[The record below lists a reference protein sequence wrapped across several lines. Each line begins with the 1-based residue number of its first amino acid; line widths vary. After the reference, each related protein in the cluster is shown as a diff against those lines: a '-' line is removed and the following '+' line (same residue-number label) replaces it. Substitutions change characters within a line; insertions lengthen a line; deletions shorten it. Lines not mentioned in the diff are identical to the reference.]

1 MLLASEALVNP
12 DKAIINLDF
21 PSLPCYY
28 MSVGGYY
35 G

>member
-1 MLLASEALVNP
+1 MLLAAEVSGKP

-21 PSLPCYY
+21 PSLLCYY